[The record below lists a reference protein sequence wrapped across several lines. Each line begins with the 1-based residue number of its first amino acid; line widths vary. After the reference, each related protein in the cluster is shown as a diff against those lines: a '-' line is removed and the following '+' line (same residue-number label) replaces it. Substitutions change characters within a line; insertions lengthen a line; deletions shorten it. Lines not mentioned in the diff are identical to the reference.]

1 MSEYN
6 KLIND
11 INNRKFSPIY
21 LIHGQENYFS
31 DKIIKLL
38 VSKVINDDAVD
49 FDLKKIYGKKS
60 DETQESEVIDFIK
73 RFPLSGDHN
82 LVVVKDSK
90 NLSND
95 FNNIISYL
103 ENLNSKSILVLAFNE
118 NIDKRK
124 KIYKSSQKNGVV
136 FESKKIYENQVYK
149 WIEDQCASMSLN
161 LHPNSIKIISDFTGN
176 DLLQIDNELEKL
188 KLNSKKEQII
198 TPDEVENIIGFSKE
212 YNFFELTK
220 VIGKN
225 DLKKTL
231 EIVSYM
237 SKNSKKYPVPLI
249 VATVYSFFNKLFI
262 YHSIDNKKEASKIL
276 GINPYFIKE
285 YHQASAIYPM
295 KRISEIFDYLLEAD
309 KRSKGIDFDA
319 TNNEAILNDLVYK
332 IFNFNLE

>member
-38 VSKVINDDAVD
+38 ISKVINEDAVD

-60 DETQESEVIDFIK
+60 DENQESEVIDFIK
-73 RFPLSGDHN
+73 RFPLSGDYN

-95 FNNIISYL
+95 FNSIISYL
-103 ENLNSKSILVLAFNE
+103 ENFNSKSILVLAFNE

-149 WIEDQCASMSLN
+149 WIEDQCALMSLN

-176 DLLQIDNELEKL
+176 DLSQIDNELEKL

-225 DLKKTL
+225 DLNKTL

-249 VATVYSFFNKLFI
+249 VATVYSFFNRLFI

-276 GINPYFIKE
+276 GINPYFIEE

-295 KRISEIFDYLLEAD
+295 KRISQIFDYLLEAD

>member
-38 VSKVINDDAVD
+38 ISKVINEDAVD

-60 DETQESEVIDFIK
+60 DENQESEVIDFIK
-73 RFPLSGDHN
+73 RFPLSGDYN

-149 WIEDQCASMSLN
+149 WIEDQCALMSLN

-176 DLLQIDNELEKL
+176 DLSQIDNELEKL

-212 YNFFELTK
+212 FNFFELTK

-225 DLKKTL
+225 DLNKTL

-249 VATVYSFFNKLFI
+249 VATVYSFFNRLFI

-276 GINPYFIKE
+276 GINPYFIEE
-285 YHQASAIYPM
+285 YHRASAIYPM
-295 KRISEIFDYLLEAD
+295 KRISQIFDYLLEAD

>member
-38 VSKVINDDAVD
+38 VSKVINEDAVD

-60 DETQESEVIDFIK
+60 DENQESEVIDFIK
-73 RFPLSGDHN
+73 RFPLSGDYN

-95 FNNIISYL
+95 FNSIISYL

-124 KIYKSSQKNGVV
+124 KIYKSSQKNGIV

-149 WIEDQCASMSLN
+149 WIEDQCALMSLN

-176 DLLQIDNELEKL
+176 DLSQIDNELEKL

-225 DLKKTL
+225 DLNKTL

-237 SKNSKKYPVPLI
+237 SKNGKKYPVPLI
-249 VATVYSFFNKLFI
+249 VATVYSFFNKLFV

-276 GINPYFIKE
+276 GINPYFIEE
-285 YHQASAIYPM
+285 YHQASALYPM
-295 KRISEIFDYLLEAD
+295 KRISKIFDYLLEAD
-309 KRSKGIDFDA
+309 KRSKGINFDA
-319 TNNEAILNDLVYK
+319 TNSEAILNDLVYK
-332 IFNFNLE
+332 IFTVT

>member
-6 KLIND
+6 KLISD

-21 LIHGQENYFS
+21 LIHGQENYLS

-38 VSKVINDDAVD
+38 VSKVINEDAVD

-60 DETQESEVIDFIK
+60 DENQESEVIDFIK
-73 RFPLSGDHN
+73 RFPLSGDYN

-136 FESKKIYENQVYK
+136 FESKKIFENQVYK
-149 WIEDQCASMSLN
+149 WIEDQCALMSLN

-176 DLLQIDNELEKL
+176 DLSQIDNELEKL
-188 KLNSKKEQII
+188 KLNSIKEQII

-225 DLKKTL
+225 DLNKTL

-276 GINPYFIKE
+276 GINPYFIEE

-295 KRISEIFDYLLEAD
+295 KRISKIFDYLLEAD
-309 KRSKGIDFDA
+309 KRSKGIDFEASD
-319 TNNEAILNDLVYK
+319 NEAILNELVYK
-332 IFNFNLE
+332 IFNLNLE

>member
-38 VSKVINDDAVD
+38 VSNVINEDAVD

-60 DETQESEVIDFIK
+60 DENQESEVIDFIK
-73 RFPLSGDHN
+73 RFPLSGDYN

-124 KIYKSSQKNGVV
+124 KIYKSSQKNGIV

-149 WIEDQCASMSLN
+149 WIEDQCALMSLN

-176 DLLQIDNELEKL
+176 DLSQIDNELEKL

-225 DLKKTL
+225 DLNKTL

-237 SKNSKKYPVPLI
+237 SKNGKKYPVPLI
-249 VATVYSFFNKLFI
+249 VATVYSFFNKLFV

-276 GINPYFIKE
+276 GINPYFIEE
-285 YHQASAIYPM
+285 YHQASALYPM
-295 KRISEIFDYLLEAD
+295 KRISKIFDYLLEAD
-309 KRSKGIDFDA
+309 KRSKGINFDA
-319 TNNEAILNDLVYK
+319 TNSEAILNDLVYK
-332 IFNFNLE
+332 IFTVT

>member
-38 VSKVINDDAVD
+38 VSNVINEDAVD

-60 DETQESEVIDFIK
+60 DENQESEVIDFIK
-73 RFPLSGDHN
+73 RFPLSGDYN

-124 KIYKSSQKNGVV
+124 KIYKSSQKSGVV

-149 WIEDQCASMSLN
+149 WIEDQCALMSLN

-176 DLLQIDNELEKL
+176 DLSQIDNELEKL

-212 YNFFELTK
+212 FNFFELTK

-225 DLKKTL
+225 DLNKTL

-237 SKNSKKYPVPLI
+237 SKNSKQYPVPLI
-249 VATVYSFFNKLFI
+249 VATVYSFFNRLFI

-276 GINPYFIKE
+276 GINPYFIEE

-295 KRISEIFDYLLEAD
+295 KRISKIFDYLLEAD